1 MKYDKVHKVFQ
12 LFKNNDIFLIKN
24 LLFFFFFYCMAHRCS
39 FENSNDIGVFSKLT
53 NGYCLVSV
61 GGNENF
67 YSIFESELGLKLP
80 VIHCTIGGTRLVGR
94 LT

>member
-1 MKYDKVHKVFQ
+1 MKYDRVHKAFR
-12 LFKNNDIFLIKN
+12 LFKNNDILIKN
-24 LLFFFFFYCMAHRCS
+24 YIIYCMAHRCS